1 MAWFSVPLFFAKNL
15 EKFFEKKIFVNIEK
29 NKAMFKPSEFR
40 NYAIKHRRI
49 CSQTFDQYAR
59 TITNMTRAV
68 IEEREM
74 PFREVDVFS
83 RLMVERIIFIGTPID
98 DEVSNIIQAQL
109 LFLDSVDPSKDIQIY
124 LNTPGGSIYGGL
136 GIYDTM
142 QFVAPDIA
150 CTCTGLAASMGAVIL
165 AAGTKGK
172 RSALRHA
179 RIMLHQPYGYTQG
192 QASDIIIDVEHLKKV
207 QKDLYEVISL
217 HTGQPVEKISKDVD
231 RDFWMNSYE
240 AKEYGIIDRVVE
252 PSKIK

>member
-1 MAWFSVPLFFAKNL
+1 MKNT
-15 EKFFEKKIFVNIEK
+15 N
-29 NKAMFKPSEFR
+29 EFR
-40 NYAIKHRRI
+40 KYAIKHRGI
-49 CSQTFDQYAR
+49 SSQLYDQYTK

-98 DEVSNIIQAQL
+98 DEISNIIQAQL

-124 LNTPGGSIYGGL
+124 LNTPGGSIYGGM

-142 QFVAPDIA
+142 QFVTPDIA
-150 CTCTGLAASMGAVIL
+150 CTCTGLAASMGAVLL
-165 AAGTKGK
+165 AAGTNGK
-172 RSALRHA
+172 RAALKHS
-179 RIMLHQPYGYTQG
+179 RIMLHQPIGYTTG
-192 QASDIIIDVEHLKKV
+192 QATDILIDVEHLKKV

-217 HTGQPVEKISKDVD
+217 HTGQPIEKIQVDVD
-231 RDFWMNSYE
+231 RDFWMSSYD
-240 AKEYGIIDRVVE
+240 AKEYGLIDRVVE